1 MPLLDEKTAEQVR
14 KELAGLTSP
23 VQLVVFTQEFEC
35 TYCKENRQLT
45 EEIAQLSELVEV
57 EVYDFVAD
65 KDKAEALSI
74 DKIPATAVIG
84 SEDYGIRFYGIPA
97 GYEFTSLLQAIKTLG
112 TGELPFEEGTIKSL
126 KSIGQPVHLQVFV
139 TPTCPYCPQSVVI
152 AHQMAMASPMVHAD
166 MVEATE
172 FPHLSQRYQ
181 VMGVPRTVINE
192 TEYVEGAAPV
202 NMILDKIMSSLASAE
217 TVTDDVVR

>member
-1 MPLLDEKTAEQVR
+1 MPLLNQKTAEQVR
-14 KELAGLTSP
+14 KELTGLTSP
-23 VQLVVFTQEFEC
+23 VRLVVFTQEFEC
-35 TYCKENRQLT
+35 TYCKENRQLA
-45 EEIAQLSELVEV
+45 EEIAELSELVEI

-65 KDKAEALSI
+65 KDKAEELNI

-112 TGELPFEEGTIKSL
+112 TGELPFEEEMIGFL
-126 KSIGQPVHLQVFV
+126 KSIDRPVHLQVFV
-139 TPTCPYCPQSVVI
+139 TPTCPYCPQSVVL
-152 AHQMAMASPMVHAD
+152 AHQMAVASPMVRAD
-166 MVEATE
+166 MVETTE

-192 TEYVEGAAPV
+192 TEYVEGAAPAD
-202 NMILDKIMSSLASAE
+202 MILDKIKSLLASAE
-217 TVTDDVVR
+217 AVTEDMVR